1 MKFNQL
7 FVTLSATDNQDY
19 GYRIPFSSGLN
30 IIRGDNSSGK
40 STFVN
45 SLIYSLGMEE
55 IIGSK
60 GNAALPYALKD
71 RFDLDGVE
79 KRVVS
84 STVYLELEN
93 KNGKVITLKRVI
105 KSESTDTKL
114 IQIIEGAYLTD
125 PSLSNLRSQY
135 TFLHDAGSAQDGQRG
150 FFAYLEQFLG
160 LELPSLS
167 DNKGKETKLY
177 LQSVFSALLVEQKR
191 GWTDYIANIP
201 YYGVSGMR
209 EKVASFL
216 LDLDSFRNTKKL
228 NELQSQRA
236 RVISEWSEFAT
247 EIKISVENRYLSVSG
262 VSKTPSV
269 DFDPKL
275 VSIGER
281 VGVEIKPFEQVK
293 SDLRQ
298 EMLEVIQSEKLQLS
312 DDSPDLVTKIETVQD
327 RIDELLLMQSMC
339 GSQIKINE
347 SQLGQ
352 YIESLESIEKDLK
365 ANKLTRKLVKFGVDE
380 FELDFAKGK
389 CHTCMNPID
398 DILISPDSVA
408 MPMSLEENITHLD
421 NQNKMT
427 KSLLE
432 GLEINIE
439 RDKGQLLTINREV
452 LKFRKELLSLKRDI
466 KSTNN
471 IKEADVRKKIV
482 IENRQ
487 SDLSK
492 LEVKTQGCIDAL
504 AALAVKYKSIN
515 GDIAALSKYSFTQN
529 DWNKIN
535 AFSHEFKLLASKFGY
550 RSAEVSEIEV
560 KAGTLLPYLKD
571 LELREQ
577 IETPSEI
584 KGKQSSSTTDIKSDS
599 SASDFV
605 RLIWS
610 YLIALYKSSSSEGG
624 NHPGLILFDEPAQHS
639 MSTKSMNKMLDTLAT
654 TRGLQSIV
662 AASFD
667 ENEETFSSSIA
678 GLNVDSFK
686 LVRLPRKVIRRL
698 DVDSVNN
705 TV

>member
-19 GYRIPFSSGLN
+19 GYRIPFRSGLN

-45 SLIYSLGMEE
+45 SLIYALGMEE

-60 GNAALPYALKD
+60 GSAALPYALKD
-71 RFDLDGVE
+71 RFDLDGTE

-93 KNGKVITLKRVI
+93 KSGQVITLKRAI
-105 KSESTDTKL
+105 KSENVDTKL
-114 IQIIEGAYLTD
+114 IQVIEGAYLTD
-125 PSLSNLRSQY
+125 QSLSNLRSQY
-135 TFLHDAGSAQDGQRG
+135 TFLHDAGSAQDEQRG
-150 FFAYLEQFLG
+150 FFAYLEKFLG

-177 LQSVFSALLVEQKR
+177 LQSLFSALLIEQKR

-201 YYGVSGMR
+201 YFGVSGMR
-209 EKVASFL
+209 EKVANFL

-228 NELQSQRA
+228 NELQSKRA
-236 RVISEWSEFAT
+236 RVLSEWSEFAT
-247 EIKISVENRYLSVSG
+247 EVKVSVENKYLTVSG
-262 VSKTPSV
+262 ISKAPSV

-275 VSIGER
+275 VTFGER
-281 VGVEIKPFEQVK
+281 VGVEVKPFEQVK
-293 SDLRQ
+293 AELRQ
-298 EMLEVIQSEKLQLS
+298 EMFEVVQSEKSQLS
-312 DDSPDLVTKIETVQD
+312 DDSLDLVAKIEAVQD
-327 RIDELLLMQSMC
+327 RMDELLLMQSMC

-352 YIESLESIEKDLK
+352 YVESLESIEKDLK
-365 ANKLTRKLVKFGVDE
+365 GNKLTRKLVNFGVDE
-380 FELDFAKGK
+380 AELDFAQGK
-389 CHTCMNPID
+389 CHTCLNPID

-421 NQNKMT
+421 NQKKMT
-427 KSLLE
+427 KSLVD
-432 GLEINIE
+432 GLQKTIE

-452 LKFRKELLSLKRDI
+452 VKFRKELLSLKRDI
-466 KSTNN
+466 KSTNS
-471 IKEADVRKKIV
+471 IKEADIRKKIV

-487 SDLSK
+487 ADLKK
-492 LEVKTQGCIDAL
+492 LEEKVKGHL
-504 AALAVKYKSIN
+504 AALADLAVQYKKLN
-515 GDIAALSKYSFTQN
+515 GDIAFLSKHSFTGN
-529 DWNKIN
+529 DWDKIN
-535 AFSHEFKLLASKFGY
+535 AFSSEFKSLASKFGY
-550 RSAEVSEIEV
+550 RSAVVDEIEV
-560 KAGTLLPYLKD
+560 KPGTLLPYLSD
-571 LELREQ
+571 IELREKV
-577 IETPSEI
+577 ETPSELQQ
-584 KGKQSSSTTDIKSDS
+584 KQSASVTDIKSDS

-610 YLIALYKSSSSEGG
+610 YLIALYKASESEGG

-639 MSTKSMNKMLDTLAT
+639 MSTKSVNQMLDTLAK

-667 ENEETFSSSIA
+667 ENEDTFNSSVA
-678 GLNVDSFK
+678 GLNENSFK
-686 LVRLPRKVIRRL
+686 LVRLPRKVIGRL
-698 DVDSVNN
+698 ESSSLNA
-705 TV
+705 

>member
-19 GYRIPFSSGLN
+19 GYRIPFSAGLN

-45 SLIYSLGMEE
+45 SLIYALGMEE

-60 GNAALPYALKD
+60 GSAALPYALKD
-71 RFDLDGVE
+71 RFDLDGTE

-93 KNGKVITLKRVI
+93 KRGQVITLKRAI
-105 KSESTDTKL
+105 KSEDKDTKL

-125 PSLSNLRSQY
+125 QSLSNLRSQY
-135 TFLHDAGSAQDGQRG
+135 TFLHDGGSAQDAQRG

-236 RVISEWSEFAT
+236 RVMSEWSEFAT
-247 EIKISVENRYLSVSG
+247 EIKISVENKDLSVSG
-262 VSKTPSV
+262 ISKAPSV

-275 VSIGER
+275 VVIGER
-281 VGVEIKPFEQVK
+281 VGAEVKPFDQVK
-293 SDLRQ
+293 ADIRQ
-298 EMLEVIQSEKLQLS
+298 EIYDVAQNEKSQLA
-312 DDSPDLVTKIETVQD
+312 DDSPDLVAKIESVRD

-352 YIESLESIEKDLK
+352 YVESLESIDKDLK
-365 ANKLTRKLVKFGVDE
+365 GNKLTRKLVKFGMDE
-380 FELDFAKGK
+380 SELDFAKGK
-389 CHTCMNPID
+389 CHTCLNPID

-421 NQNKMT
+421 NQRKMT
-427 KSLLE
+427 KSLLD
-432 GLEINIE
+432 GLAKNIE
-439 RDKGQLLTINREV
+439 RDKGQLITINREV
-452 LKFRKELLSLKRDI
+452 VKFRSELLSLKRDI

-471 IKEADVRKKIV
+471 IKEADIRKKIV

-487 SDLSK
+487 ADLKK
-492 LEVKTQGCIDAL
+492 LEEKVKDHI
-504 AALAVKYKSIN
+504 AALATLAKQYKKLN
-515 GDIAALSKYSFTQN
+515 GDITVLSKHSFTRG
-529 DWNKIN
+529 DWDKIN
-535 AFSHEFKLLASKFGY
+535 MFSSEFKLLASKFGY
-550 RSAEVSEIEV
+550 RSAEVDQIEV
-560 KAGTLLPYLKD
+560 KAGTLLPYLED
-571 LELREQ
+571 LELREKL
-577 IETPSEI
+577 ETPSEV
-584 KGKQSSSTTDIKSDS
+584 KKRENTSTTDIKSDS

-610 YLIALYKSSSSEGG
+610 YLIALYKTSSTESG

-639 MSTKSMNKMLDTLAT
+639 MSTKSVNQMLDTLANT
-654 TRGLQSIV
+654 HGLQSIV

-667 ENEETFSSSIA
+667 ENEETFSSSVA
-678 GLNVDSFK
+678 GLNEGSFK
-686 LVRLPRKVIRRL
+686 LVRLPSKVICKL
-698 DVDSVNN
+698 DADFTQS
-705 TV
+705 